1 MTIREAVFAYNGR
14 KRLKDIEIKHIKWFM
29 RTQNLSVEEAV
40 KAYFED
46 KEAEKSLTYSEYVE
60 EHARI
65 RREILGHCANCRQ
78 RESCIKESLLAN
90 WALSEIKTVQRSEC
104 WGK

>member
-14 KRLKDIEIKHIKWFM
+14 KRLKDIEITHIKWFM

-46 KEAEKSLTYSEYVE
+46 KEKVLTYSEYVA
-60 EHARI
+60 EHKRI
-65 RREILGHCANCRQ
+65 CDNISSHC
-78 RESCIKESLLAN
+78 ESCRYKDCCIKSALLEQWTLADV
-90 WALSEIKTVQRSEC
+90 KTVLRSEC
-104 WGK
+104 WKN